1 MFVPVLTKNILIVLT
16 SVILQCPGFR
26 CYHKWLLKHCCELGT
41 NKLSFSPGLVLEE
54 CYLHTVKR
62 ERIELDEGSSRAD
75 SFFLRVCFL
84 HIKRNKQY
92 S

>member
-54 CYLHTVKR
+54 CCLHTVKR
-62 ERIELDEGSSRAD
+62 ERIELDEVLLEQTL
-75 SFFLRVCFL
+75 FF
-84 HIKRNKQY
+84 
-92 S
+92 